1 MIHSSVQFERNGPV
15 CTCREHETRNKGF
28 SPTKAYAL
36 APRQGAPS
44 LLVPRDG
51 IQASFAET
59 LALTLLTG
67 MQITFLKDAALKDK
81 KDKVQPIFMYY
92 RKGQMKKTIE
102 GVNAPE
108 IMKLL
113 DNI

>member
-1 MIHSSVQFERNGPV
+1 ME
-15 CTCREHETRNKGF
+15 
-28 SPTKAYAL
+28 
-36 APRQGAPS
+36 
-44 LLVPRDG
+44 
-51 IQASFAET
+51 
-59 LALTLLTG
+59 
-67 MQITFLKDAALKDK
+67 ITFLKDAALKDK